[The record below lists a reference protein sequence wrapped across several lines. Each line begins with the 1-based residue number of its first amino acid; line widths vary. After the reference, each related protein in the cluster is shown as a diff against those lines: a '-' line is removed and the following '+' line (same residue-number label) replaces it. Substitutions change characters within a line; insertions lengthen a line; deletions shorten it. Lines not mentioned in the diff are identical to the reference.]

1 MLNPDFFAL
10 FGLSERFDVDLDALG
25 KAYRA
30 IQSSV
35 HPDRF
40 VRAMDADRRLAMQM
54 STHANEAFRTLSDP
68 VQRALFLC
76 SRHGV
81 VVDTDR
87 GAGLSLDFLEQ
98 QMQWREWLDEASGS
112 RDRGQIDGL
121 RQTLEQTRRE
131 AIDQLH
137 ERLDL
142 QADYRGAAQL
152 ARQLMFID
160 KFEVSVA
167 AADRALAAP
176 AA

>member
-10 FGLSERFDVDLDALG
+10 FGLTERFDLDLEALA

-54 STHANEAFRTLSDP
+54 STHANEAFRTLNDP
-68 VQRALFLC
+68 VQRALYLC

-98 QMQWREWLDEASGS
+98 QMHWRELLDEASGS
-112 RDRGQIDGL
+112 RDHTQIDGL
-121 RQTLEQTRRE
+121 RKTLEQARRA
-131 AIDQLH
+131 AIDLLR

-142 QADYRGAAQL
+142 QADYQGAAQL

-160 KFEVSVA
+160 KFEISVV
-167 AADRALAAP
+167 AADRALNEP